1 MAMPELLLPLKFQ
14 ATALQFISPIAIA
27 NEFSCVNVVP
37 SVQMVVAMEL
47 SSINVA
53 PTAPTA
59 KATRVRKFARR
70 QKRSHL
76 SESCIG
82 DVVMEIDGEGSTNGI
97 VVDTTFPNDERFS
110 SWLLAKIVSHEGL
123 QIASKAI
130 DNDATTQIRTQK
142 EMV

>member
-1 MAMPELLLPLKFQ
+1 
-14 ATALQFISPIAIA
+14 
-27 NEFSCVNVVP
+27 
-37 SVQMVVAMEL
+37 
-47 SSINVA
+47 
-53 PTAPTA
+53 
-59 KATRVRKFARR
+59 
-70 QKRSHL
+70 
-76 SESCIG
+76 
-82 DVVMEIDGEGSTNGI
+82 MEIDGEGSTNGI